1 MIILYIIFS
10 PRIESVKNPW
20 FSRTFLHFRPLSKTT
35 NLRSKTTNLR
45 NCTDKSTEIKQQKY
59 GIKCSQ
65 SFKQQNYGGIDYDK
79 SPPYSEKSPPLEKR
93 QNYGEISLDFNTIS
107 IIFILPI

>member
-10 PRIESVKNPW
+10 PRIENVKNPW
-20 FSRTFLHFRPLSKTT
+20 FSRTFLHFRLLSKTT

-59 GIKCSQ
+59 GIKCFKSI
-65 SFKQQNYGGIDYDK
+65 KQQK
-79 SPPYSEKSPPLEKR
+79 
-93 QNYGEISLDFNTIS
+93 YGEISLDLETIS